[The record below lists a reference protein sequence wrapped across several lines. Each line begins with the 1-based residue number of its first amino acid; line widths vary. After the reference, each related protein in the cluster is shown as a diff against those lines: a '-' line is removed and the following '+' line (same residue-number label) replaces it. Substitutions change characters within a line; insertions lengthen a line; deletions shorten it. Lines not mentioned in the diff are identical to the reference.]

1 MYICVC
7 SNCKSPFRE
16 FSSSVCNLHSYCHQL
31 QPCCWIN
38 HLQLRSIEHSCL
50 VQTCGTISLSGTVCN
65 SALTL
70 SNHVQYQTYGYLLTE
85 EKIRCSTRVLPITPI
100 HTSAGNST
108 WQIAWSI
115 ILGNFLI
122 FIPNMYKHPW
132 VISKLYVLL
141 NQQLACAW
149 PCASSWC
156 RSRGPIP
163 ISKKKYSMRHK
174 HAVW

>member
-1 MYICVC
+1 VKIKIFHCWIMYICVC

-16 FSSSVCNLHSYCHQL
+16 FSSSVCNLHNYCHQL
-31 QPCCWIN
+31 QPCWIN
-38 HLQLRSIEHSCL
+38 HLQLRSIEHSCPI
-50 VQTCGTISLSGTVCN
+50 QTCGAISLSGTVCN

-115 ILGNFLI
+115 ILGNFLV
-122 FIPNMYKHPW
+122 FIPTCTSIRDREWFQNY
-132 VISKLYVLL
+132 IFRLI
-141 NQQLACAW
+141 NN
-149 PCASSWC
+149 
-156 RSRGPIP
+156 
-163 ISKKKYSMRHK
+163 
-174 HAVW
+174 